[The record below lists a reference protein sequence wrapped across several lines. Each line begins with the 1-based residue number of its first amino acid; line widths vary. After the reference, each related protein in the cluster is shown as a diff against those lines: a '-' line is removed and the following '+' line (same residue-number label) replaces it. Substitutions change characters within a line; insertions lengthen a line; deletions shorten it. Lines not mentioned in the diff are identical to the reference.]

1 MAGGTAVKQF
11 LNALFKGIE
20 ILIAIFLAVM
30 ITLMFMNVVLR
41 YLFSK
46 GFAWSEEVS
55 RICFIYLTY
64 LGAIVAAREN
74 RHLLIDSL
82 LNRLPRAGAV
92 IVYTLI
98 QACIIWLMVTLT
110 RGSWALVLQNRNDN
124 WVATHFPTWL
134 IWASGV
140 ITGVS
145 IAVISASNLFR
156 LFVKKEA
163 VPDLIKARDEG
174 DRPISVE

>member
-1 MAGGTAVKQF
+1 MKQF
-11 LNALFKGIE
+11 LNTLFKGIE
-20 ILIAIFLAVM
+20 ILIAVFLAVM

-82 LNRLPRAGAV
+82 LNRLPGAGK
-92 IVYTLI
+92 IIIYTLI

-110 RGSWALVLQNRNDN
+110 RGSWALVLQNWNDN
-124 WVATHFPTWL
+124 WVATKFPTWL
-134 IWASGV
+134 IWASGLV
-140 ITGVS
+140 TGVS

-156 LFVKKEA
+156 LFVKKET
-163 VPDLIKARDEG
+163 VLDLIKALDEG
-174 DRPISVE
+174 DKPMSVE